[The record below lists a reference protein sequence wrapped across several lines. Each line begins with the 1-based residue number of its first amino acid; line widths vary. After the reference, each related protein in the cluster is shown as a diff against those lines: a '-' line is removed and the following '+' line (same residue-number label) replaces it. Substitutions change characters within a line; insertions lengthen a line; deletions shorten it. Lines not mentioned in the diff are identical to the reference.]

1 MTEDTIMKISRIILA
16 AACAA
21 TMFSCSKENLSDT
34 QKVHLTFSVTSEPSA
49 LKAALNANAVEF
61 RAGDKIG
68 VWDGTGMNC
77 FETAAGGAHASFSGT
92 AASAATYILI
102 SPYNDNYSV
111 NGSVVTFSIPEI
123 QVATPGSAD
132 PKALVS
138 MAKVTGTSG
147 G

>member
-68 VWDGTGMNC
+68 VWDGTGGRRAREFLGYC
-77 FETAAGGAHASFSGT
+77 SLRC
-92 AASAATYILI
+92 YLY
-102 SPYNDNYSV
+102 PDK
-111 NGSVVTFSIPEI
+111 PL
-123 QVATPGSAD
+123 QR
-132 PKALVS
+132 
-138 MAKVTGTSG
+138 
-147 G
+147 